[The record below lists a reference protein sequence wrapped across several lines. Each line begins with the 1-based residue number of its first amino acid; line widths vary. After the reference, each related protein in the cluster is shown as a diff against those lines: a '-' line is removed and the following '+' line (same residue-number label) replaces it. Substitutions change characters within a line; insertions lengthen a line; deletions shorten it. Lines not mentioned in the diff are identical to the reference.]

1 MALIWPQ
8 IGVLIL
14 TVFHAIGLTIDYANG
29 FLLIYTIVDAI
40 RFIIDYANDTAI
52 EYAIDYAIG
61 KVKGQWLYFELF
73 YWLCH
78 LL

>member
-1 MALIWPQ
+1 MTWPRNW
-8 IGVLIL
+8 VLL
-14 TVFHAIGLTIDYANG
+14 FHAIGFTIDCANGFIFCYTIGDAIGHSIKYIIDYANG
-29 FLLIYTIVDAI
+29 K
-40 RFIIDYANDTAI
+40 AI

-61 KVKGQWLYFELF
+61 KVNGQWLYFELC